1 MNSSILGALKDQ
13 IDDSAQGHTFIRAC
27 QIIPSRATLLILTEI
42 ISAKVARLDT
52 VFNCCEILPLVS
64 WAISVT

>member
-27 QIIPSRATLLILTEI
+27 QVIPSRVTFRIVIEI
-42 ISAKVARLDT
+42 ISEKVARFDFCQIS
-52 VFNCCEILPLVS
+52 VLVS
-64 WAISVT
+64 GAIPVT

>member
-27 QIIPSRATLLILTEI
+27 QVIPSRATLLIVTEI
-42 ISAKVARLDT
+42 IPEKVARFETIFCQISPQVSGDIS
-52 VFNCCEILPLVS
+52 IL
-64 WAISVT
+64 I